1 MRLKLK
7 LLAPTLRRCTGRC
20 PPRGLACLGAAR
32 RLGLVT
38 PTLPR
43 YTGRC
48 PPRGLALDLGVFH
61 GA

>member
-7 LLAPTLRRCTGRC
+7 LLAPTLRRYTGRC

-32 RLGLVT
+32 QLGLLT
-38 PTLPR
+38 PTPRR

-48 PPRGLALDLGVFH
+48 PTRGLALNVGVFH